1 MYKNIKIFLISILTF
16 VTFSANAANLENI
29 EPIDTKTIKTSLD
42 TQVTFWESEV
52 SWDVKILRD
61 IEVSYSSLDFE
72 NSKKVLINLSSD
84 LYTNADYSL
93 ISVVGSEWSIDFTLW
108 SSLDWELE
116 NYYLNSS
123 SKNIE
128 KVNILDSRTIE
139 VYYNYD
145 ITETDF
151 EYKLLWDLS
160 VKNLSSDT
168 EGNLLINLNTSLEQN
183 RNYILMVI
191 SLEDSN
197 WDLVSLDESLYDFS
211 TDNTI
216 SEYTW
221 NIEEN
226 QEVQEIVMEEK
237 ITQDIENVLDK
248 KEQENAIGNLEEVSL
263 NAAATPETW
272 AATYI
277 LILATIFISFFFVS
291 TYKNRR
297 T

>member
-1 MYKNIKIFLISILTF
+1 MYKNIKILLISTLTF
-16 VTFSANAANLENI
+16 LTFSANAANLENI
-29 EPIDTKTIKTSLD
+29 ETLDTKTIKASID
-42 TQVTFWESEV
+42 TEVNFWESEV

-72 NSKKVLINLSSD
+72 NSRKVLINLSSD

-160 VKNLSSDT
+160 VKDLSSDS
-168 EGNLLINLNTSLEQN
+168 EGNLLINLNTSLEEN

-197 WDLVSLDESLYDFS
+197 SDLVSLDESLYDFS
-211 TDNTI
+211 TNWSI
-216 SEYTW
+216 VEYTW
-221 NIEEN
+221 DIEETE
-226 QEVQEIVMEEK
+226 EVQEVVMEEK

-248 KEQENAIGNLEEVSL
+248 KEEENAVGNLEEVSL

-277 LILATIFISFFFVS
+277 LIIATFLISLFFMFR
-291 TYKNRR
+291 YKSRR